1 MRYTIYLTAV
11 ECSTV
16 KYFAFIRAPPG
27 TGDIVEIIGGSV
39 ACKTDKRTI

>member
-1 MRYTIYLTAV
+1 MRYTIYLTDV

-27 TGDIVEIIGGSV
+27 IKQKFRENRLVCCLQNGQI
-39 ACKTDKRTI
+39 KF